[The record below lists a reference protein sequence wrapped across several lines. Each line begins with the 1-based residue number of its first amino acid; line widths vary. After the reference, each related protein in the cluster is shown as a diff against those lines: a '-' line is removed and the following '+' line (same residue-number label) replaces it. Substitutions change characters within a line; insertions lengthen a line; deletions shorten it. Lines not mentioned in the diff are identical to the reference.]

1 MDTDQIEFL
10 NLEVHWQDIIGIPI
24 RNDIPKELQSYLQ
37 KLVERT
43 VPIISIIFPDDYCWQ
58 WVGAIDKDGYAKHRI
73 PGGYKGSTLVH
84 RFIYQVAV
92 AFPNELTI
100 DHACGN
106 KGCINLRHLR
116 LLPRDLNLRYGDHR
130 KLYNT

>member
-10 NLEVHWQDIIGIPI
+10 NPEVHWQDIIGIPI

-84 RFIYQVAV
+84 RFIYQVAPKRV
-92 AFPNELTI
+92 NNRS
-100 DHACGN
+100 CMW
-106 KGCINLRHLR
+106 KQR
-116 LLPRDLNLRYGDHR
+116 LYQSQAS
-130 KLYNT
+130 KIIAS